1 MASNTTYTGNYT
13 FGENGVIVPDTADIL
28 ETVQGE
34 FQQALGSDISLE
46 EATPQGRL
54 IDTEVT
60 SRRAT
65 IDFCANIANVL
76 INISMST
83 GTALDAWAA
92 NFDVYRNGATA

>member
-13 FGENGVIVPDTADIL
+13 FGENGVIVPDTAEIL

-34 FQQALGSDISLE
+34 FQEALGNDISLE

-60 SRRAT
+60 ARRAT
-65 IDFCANIANVL
+65 LDFNATIANIL
-76 INISMST
+76 INILVHMMCQNHM
-83 GTALDAWAA
+83 LDLL
-92 NFDVYRNGATA
+92 